1 MICLSHLVIPR
12 LQFTKV
18 FFFFKSHHFKINATV
33 GFFFFVVVIFA
44 ISKVKFLKSLNKN
57 TCLFVIFIYFLIV
70 IPLW

>member
-18 FFFFKSHHFKINATV
+18 FFSLSHIISKLMQLLDI
-33 GFFFFVVVIFA
+33 FFVVVIFA
-44 ISKVKFLKSLNKN
+44 ISKVKLLKSLNKN